1 MPRIRFL
8 AGNLRRGLVSR
19 ATIGLIVLAAWC
31 GLASA
36 QSATRGDLSLVSIAT
51 GERTGVYYFAGG
63 VICGLLNAHRWEH
76 GIRCIAERTNGSIEN
91 LREVR
96 SGAVTFAIAQSD
108 WQNNAVNG
116 TGVFQSAGRDSELRS
131 LFSLFPEPFTVV
143 ARPDAGISTFSD
155 LIGKRVNLG
164 PQGSGSRATME
175 VVMDA
180 MGWKD
185 QDFSY
190 VSELPMSELP
200 RALCSGEVD
209 AAVFIVAHPNL
220 VVEEMLSLCGV
231 ILLPVQGEQIERV
244 ISGYPYYFDYQI
256 PAGTYPGQTTSVPGF
271 ALAATLVASARTPP
285 TIVQELVKAV
295 FSNLDEF
302 RAAHPAFAHLD
313 EKQMVT
319 SGLTAPF
326 HEGALRYF
334 YSHHIMPVTP

>member
-1 MPRIRFL
+1 MPRLRFFP
-8 AGNLRRGLVSR
+8 GNLRRGLVSR
-19 ATIGLIVLAAWC
+19 AMIGFFALVACC
-31 GLASA
+31 GFASA
-36 QSATRGDLSLVSIAT
+36 QSAGNKDLSLVSIAT

-96 SGAVTFAIAQSD
+96 SGAATFAIVQSD
-108 WQNNAVNG
+108 WQSNAVNG
-116 TGVFQSAGRDSELRS
+116 TGIFEGVGRDTELRS

-185 QDFSY
+185 ESFSF
-190 VSELPMSELP
+190 VSELPMRDLP
-200 RALCSGEVD
+200 EALCSGEID

-231 ILLPVQGEQIERV
+231 ILLPVQGDEIAGV
-244 ISGYPYYFDYQI
+244 IDNYPYYFEYQI
-256 PAGTYPGQTTSVPGF
+256 PAGTYPGQTSSVPGF

-285 TIVQELVKAV
+285 AIVQELVKAV
-295 FSNLDEF
+295 FSNLEEF

-313 EKQMVT
+313 EAQMVT

-334 YSHHIMPVTP
+334 KNNHIMPATR